1 MIHLTQLVQSDSEY
15 LMLDR
20 QIISPYLLDKLA
32 MSIKYCSADVYN
44 TYIVYSPADIRCH
57 VLIDIMSEYYLCYY
71 RVLGLNGVHEDEC
84 GYPDVQDILF
94 GMGEMLGHLHL
105 RAGYDAPDVEFVMGG
120 ASFTSGK
127 SRKNLSP
134 LADLLP

>member
-71 RVLGLNGVHEDEC
+71 RVLGLNGV
-84 GYPDVQDILF
+84 GLDIHVIRYLVPVLSADKAYLVRNF
-94 GMGEMLGHLHL
+94 ICSQSPHIVHQTLKVL
-105 RAGYDAPDVEFVMGG
+105 RC
-120 ASFTSGK
+120 K
-127 SRKNLSP
+127 SC
-134 LADLLP
+134 